1 MKKHTYLLF
10 IPIALSLM
18 VSCGSSE
25 DQTTTALAPVNV
37 KIGTALTTDVTA
49 TVAVSGKIEASSSA
63 NISTRMMGA
72 VTSVKLKPGDQVN
85 KGDLLLT
92 ISSADLIAKKAQVEA
107 TIAQAKSGFK
117 NAEKDYERFKSL
129 YEKGSA
135 SKKELENI
143 TTHYQIAKSGLA
155 AALEMEKEVNAQFAY
170 ANLRAPFTG
179 IVANIFVKL
188 GDMASPGY
196 PLATIEG
203 TGIYEAAV
211 MVPESLIAK
220 VVLGAKADVIVKSSN
235 QTIKGAVSEVSPS
248 AKNTGGQF
256 LVKLSLDSHEGILP
270 GMFVNAEISIADQP
284 KQKSSP
290 MVAKNALIRNGQLSG
305 VYTISGSNTAILRW
319 IRTGNSY
326 GENIEVL
333 SGLSAG
339 EKYVVSS
346 EGKLF
351 NGASV
356 VLN

>member
-1 MKKHTYLLF
+1 MKKHTYLLI
-10 IPIALSLM
+10 IPIVVSLM
-18 VSCGSSE
+18 VSCGSPE
-25 DQTTTALAPVNV
+25 EQTTTALDPVNV
-37 KIGTALTTDVTA
+37 KVGTAVTTDVTA

-72 VTSVKLKPGDQVN
+72 VTSVMVKPGDQVN

-107 TIAQAKSGFK
+107 AIAQAKSGYE

-155 AALEMEKEVNAQFAY
+155 AAQEMEKEVNAQFTY
-170 ANLRAPFTG
+170 TNLRAPFSG
-179 IVANIFVKL
+179 IVANVFVKI

-211 MVPESLIAK
+211 MVPESQIANIL
-220 VVLGAKADVIVKSSN
+220 LGAKADVMVKSSD
-235 QTIKGAVSEVSPS
+235 QTIQGIVSEVSPS

-270 GMFVNAEISIADQP
+270 GMFVKAEISITDQP
-284 KQKSSP
+284 NYKSSP

-305 VYTISGSNTAILRW
+305 IYTISGSNTAILRW
-319 IRTGNSY
+319 IRTGNSH

-333 SGLSAG
+333 SGISTG
-339 EKYVVSS
+339 EKYIVSS

-351 NGASV
+351 NGATV
-356 VLN
+356 VFN